1 MTMKW
6 RVTQTTRTRKYLEK
20 PIEKNKVVAK
30 NVTKSY
36 I

>member
-1 MTMKW
+1 M
-6 RVTQTTRTRKYLEK
+6 QTTKTRKRLKK